1 MLLRK
6 MDQELRKKLENFQS
20 SHECDVRT
28 LPTVGHIIQ
37 FLNSECNQ
45 NEDPSLH
52 FSHNEAKST
61 HVSNSLKQNKSVRF
75 SDARPHSSQ
84 MCLLL

>member
-6 MDQELRKKLENFQS
+6 MDQELRKKLENFWT

-28 LPTVGHIIQ
+28 LPTVDHVIQ

-45 NEDPSLH
+45 NEDASLH
-52 FSHNEAKST
+52 LSHNEAKPT
-61 HVSNSLKQNKSVRF
+61 HVSNSSKQNKSVRF
-75 SDARPHSSQ
+75 SDTRPHSSQ